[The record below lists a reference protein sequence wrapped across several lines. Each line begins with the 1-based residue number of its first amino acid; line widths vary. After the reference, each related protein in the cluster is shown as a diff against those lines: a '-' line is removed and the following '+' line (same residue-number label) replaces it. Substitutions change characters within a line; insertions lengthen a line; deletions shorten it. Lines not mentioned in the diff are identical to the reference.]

1 MAFDSTIT
9 IKPNPY
15 ENGCLMDSD
24 LDAIKSN
31 PSSVLKSSWVP
42 KEYTGASLT
51 GTGFTSKKCTLT
63 FIPVQVVAD
72 KSIGID
78 AYGVYRASVTCQLG
92 ATGTATHTVCLNDL
106 CPSDT
111 FVELKS
117 VNIMCT
123 RDSNGNGYP
132 NYAGVVIPS
141 DGIIKSNALQFY
153 TWNTASTAKTVT
165 FDVIITVTA
174 AIDNIDFG
182 LGELFPNV

>member
-1 MAFDSTIT
+1 MTFNTTTT
-9 IKPNPY
+9 IKSDS

-24 LDAIKSN
+24 LDTIRGS
-31 PSSVLKSSWVP
+31 PTSILKTSWVP

-51 GTGFTSKKCTLT
+51 GTNFTSKKCAIT

-72 KSIGID
+72 KSVGIE
-78 AYGVYRASVTCQLG
+78 AYGVYRASITCTLG
-92 ATGTATHTVCLNDL
+92 ATGTTTHTVCLNDL
-106 CPSDT
+106 CPSGT

-117 VNIMCT
+117 VSISCT

-132 NYAGVVIPS
+132 NFAGVVIPS
-141 DGIIKSNALQFY
+141 DGIIKSNNLQFY
-153 TWNTASTAKTVT
+153 TWNAEGKNKTIT

-174 AIDNIDFG
+174 AIDNTDFG